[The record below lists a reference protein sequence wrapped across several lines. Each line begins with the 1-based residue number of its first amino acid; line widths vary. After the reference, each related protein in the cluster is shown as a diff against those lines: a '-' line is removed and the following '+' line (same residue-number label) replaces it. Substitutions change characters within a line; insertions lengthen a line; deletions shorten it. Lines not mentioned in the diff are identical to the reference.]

1 MIYLPKFENNIFL
14 LLLLLCKFDSGT
26 VINFLR
32 KKIFLS
38 APFEQNRGIFR
49 YLAKVILHVAGE
61 RGGDDH

>member
-32 KKIFLS
+32 ILLS
-38 APFEQNRGIFR
+38 APFEQNSGIFR